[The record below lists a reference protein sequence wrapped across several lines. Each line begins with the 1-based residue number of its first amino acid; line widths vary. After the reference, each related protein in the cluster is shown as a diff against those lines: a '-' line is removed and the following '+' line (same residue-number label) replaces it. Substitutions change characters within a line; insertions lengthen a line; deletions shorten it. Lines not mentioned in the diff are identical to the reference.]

1 MTYFLCIWTP
11 GPVLILATM
20 TSTTVN
26 MGVVSLCYA
35 ASDSSVYVQQD
46 YMLDIYIY
54 IYIYIYGILK
64 LISIEAELTYIL
76 LTVYKEFFSLHPHQ
90 HSFS

>member
-46 YMLDIYIY
+46 YMVD
-54 IYIYIYGILK
+54 IYIYGILK